1 MVFWLHKYHTALT
14 VFDNCQEKNLLSRP
28 AYGANARVC
37 MRRQCSVHQ
46 QLVSGGDKPLKNTG
60 LQQMV
65 AIYKSEIKVYNLSPG
80 KIFRLQPF
88 RYVEKIYVLVLSTEN
103 ATFVAIC

>member
-1 MVFWLHKYHTALT
+1 
-14 VFDNCQEKNLLSRP
+14 
-28 AYGANARVC
+28 
-37 MRRQCSVHQ
+37 
-46 QLVSGGDKPLKNTG
+46 
-60 LQQMV
+60 MV